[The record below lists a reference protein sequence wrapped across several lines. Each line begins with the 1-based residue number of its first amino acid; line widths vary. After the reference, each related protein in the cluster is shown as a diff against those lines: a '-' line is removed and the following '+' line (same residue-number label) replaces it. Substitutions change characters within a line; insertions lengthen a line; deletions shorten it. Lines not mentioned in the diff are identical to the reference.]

1 MKTYS
6 FLALWLIVYSL
17 SGHAE
22 SIRVVTET
30 TAYSYMKE
38 GKVAGSATEVIELS
52 LKKAGITDY
61 SINIYPW
68 ARAYDLALQKAN
80 VLIYLI
86 ARTPNREA
94 DFKWVGE
101 LSRPQCFLVK
111 LKERTDI
118 KVNKLA
124 DTKRYSIGVV
134 RDDVRQQYLQQQKL
148 TNLSISSQQSDSFRQ
163 LVNHQLD
170 LIVLF
175 DADMPRLCQQQ
186 SFDCNK
192 LEKLFLLNELSNGIY
207 MAFSKKTPDKL
218 VKQTQDA
225 FEKLK
230 AEGLVKQIMEQVPLP
245 R

>member
-1 MKTYS
+1 MKTHS
-6 FLALWLIVYSL
+6 FLALWLIVYSMN
-17 SGHAE
+17 SHAE

-38 GKVAGSATEVIELS
+38 GKVAGPATEVVELS
-52 LKKAGITDY
+52 LKKAGIVDY

-68 ARAYDLALQKAN
+68 ARSYDLALKEAN

-86 ARTPNREA
+86 ARTPSRET

-101 LSRPQCFLVK
+101 LSRPQCFLLK

-118 KVNKLA
+118 KANKLE
-124 DTKRYSIGVV
+124 DTKHYSIGVV
-134 RDDVRQQYLQQQKL
+134 RDDVRHQYLQKQKL

-207 MAFSKKTPDKL
+207 MAFSKQTPDSL

-230 AEGLVKQIMEQVPLP
+230 AEGLVKKIMERPPLP

>member
-6 FLALWLIVYSL
+6 FLALWLIGYSL

-30 TAYSYMKE
+30 TAFSYIKE
-38 GKVAGSATEVIELS
+38 GKVAGPATEVIELS

-68 ARAYDLALQKAN
+68 ARSYDLALKKAN

-86 ARTPNREA
+86 ARTPSRET

-101 LSRPQCFLVK
+101 LSKPQCFLIK

-124 DTKRYSIGVV
+124 DAKQYSIGVV
-134 RDDVRQQYLQQQKL
+134 RDDVRQQYLHQQGL
-148 TNLSISSQQSDSFRQ
+148 TRLSVSAQQSDSLRQ
-163 LVNHQLD
+163 LVNHQID
-170 LIVLF
+170 LIALF
-175 DADMPRLCQQQ
+175 EADMPHLCQQQ
-186 SFDCNK
+186 SFDCSK
-192 LEKLFLLNELSNGIY
+192 LDKLFLLNELSNGIY
-207 MAFSKKTPDKL
+207 MAFSKKTPDIL
-218 VKQTQDA
+218 VKKTQYA

-230 AEGLVKQIMEQVPLP
+230 AEGLVKKTMERPPLP
-245 R
+245 H